1 MCYTHTMEY
10 YSAFKGQE
18 ILTSAT
24 TWVKLGAKQNNPVTK
39 GQIIHKRQIQKI
51 IFNLAVQY
59 FEKYSCI
66 AQQLAC
72 GAGI

>member
-1 MCYTHTMEY
+1 MEY

-39 GQIIHKRQIQKI
+39 GQISQEATYMRYLEQPNSQRQT
-51 IFNLAVQY
+51 V
-59 FEKYSCI
+59 E
-66 AQQLAC
+66 
-72 GAGI
+72 